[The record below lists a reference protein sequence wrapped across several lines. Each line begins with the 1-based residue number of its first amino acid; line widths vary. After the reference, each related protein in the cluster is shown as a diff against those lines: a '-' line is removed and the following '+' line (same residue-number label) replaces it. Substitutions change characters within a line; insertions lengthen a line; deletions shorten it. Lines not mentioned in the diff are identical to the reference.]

1 MADSMSQPFF
11 YLENLT
17 PFQGCVNSLINQPLM
32 SERLYHILSEHLTER
47 KRNLFDAVVN
57 QRTRHLTL
65 VMEDIYQTHNSS
77 AIVRSME
84 SWGIQ
89 DIYSIENRN
98 SFHLHRRIARG
109 AYDWLTLHQYNE
121 HKNNTAACIADLK
134 QKGYR
139 IVATT
144 LHDQAK
150 SLEDLD
156 ITEKTA
162 IVMGT
167 ELTGVSDEIKQLADD
182 AVMIPMY
189 GFTESLNVSVASA
202 VIMQHLMQKLRQST
216 IAWQL
221 SDEEKLELKIQWAK
235 RSIKWS
241 QHLIDLYESNEF
253 DR

>member
-1 MADSMSQPFF
+1 
-11 YLENLT
+11 
-17 PFQGCVNSLINQPLM
+17 M
-32 SERLYHILSEHLTER
+32 SERLYQILSEHLTER
-47 KRNLFDAVVN
+47 KRNLFDAVAN

-84 SWGIQ
+84 SWGVQ

-109 AYDWLTLHQYNE
+109 AYDWLTLHQYNS
-121 HKNNTAACIADLK
+121 HKNNTLECINDLK
-134 QKGYR
+134 NKGYK

-144 LHDQAK
+144 LHDNAK
-150 SLEDLD
+150 PLEELD
-156 ITEKTA
+156 ISQKTA

-167 ELTGVSDEIKQLADD
+167 ELTGVSDEIKMTADEH
-182 AVMIPMY
+182 VIIPMY

-202 VIMQHLMQKLRQST
+202 VIMQHLMQKLKRSD

-221 SDEEKLELKIQWAK
+221 TEEEKLELKIQWAK

-241 QHLIDLYESNEF
+241 QHLVDLYENNEF
-253 DR
+253 SR